1 MAIEIMLCF
10 LNPGLLYFF
19 HIIRAV
25 SNDGIILRVAEDKF
39 MITEG
44 IWDPCLSDP
53 GIQIQYSF
61 LVNCP
66 WSLYTETDAV
76 LRLFFPV

>member
-1 MAIEIMLCF
+1 MKKSGAQPQPYPCLAFDHKSSGSMAIEIMLCF

-39 MITEG
+39 MIAEG
-44 IWDPCLSDP
+44 IWDPSYIPAEL
-53 GIQIQYSF
+53 
-61 LVNCP
+61 
-66 WSLYTETDAV
+66 
-76 LRLFFPV
+76 